1 MGDPV
6 KSVWKFSCSALQF
19 KPTSTVIIWAESK
32 DTRSTAVQEN
42 VTHTFLFLLRTVLRC
57 SRADSVPHFFIPF

>member
-42 VTHTFLFLLRTVLRC
+42 VTRTFLFLFKVLKDC
-57 SRADSVPHFFIPF
+57 FKMQPC